1 MQFIESENLKTYELV
16 SIFVIPPDLFLT
28 LVTTVLYALQCY
40 TEPRYNDTL
49 LYQHITPIY
58 MIKKTN

>member
-1 MQFIESENLKTYELV
+1 M
-16 SIFVIPPDLFLT
+16 PPDLFLT
-28 LVTTVLYALQCY
+28 LVTAVFYALQCY

-49 LYQHITPIY
+49 LYQPITQIY